1 MHQTYPQQSRK
12 NPDLR
17 VSRKNKNYM
26 CLYRFRFQYIDVDTR
41 DPSPHHL
48 VHPPQSN
55 FPAQT
60 AGLKFFPSL
69 LRSNPPPK
77 TPIMEDEKSKSKK
90 KGAAHR
96 KSLSCEYCSRSFA
109 RLEHLQRHLRT
120 R

>member
-1 MHQTYPQQSRK
+1 MY
-12 NPDLR
+12 
-17 VSRKNKNYM
+17 
-26 CLYRFRFQYIDVDTR
+26 TR
-41 DPSPHHL
+41 DRPLTKSPT
-48 VHPPQSN
+48 VE
-55 FPAQT
+55 FPRLNS
-60 AGLKFFPSL
+60 LKFFPSL
-69 LRSNPPPK
+69 LRNPSAP

>member
-1 MHQTYPQQSRK
+1 MY
-12 NPDLR
+12 
-17 VSRKNKNYM
+17 
-26 CLYRFRFQYIDVDTR
+26 TR
-41 DPSPHHL
+41 DRPLTTWPTPHSRISPL
-48 VHPPQSN
+48 KQPASNSSPLYCAPIHPQ
-55 FPAQT
+55 
-60 AGLKFFPSL
+60 
-69 LRSNPPPK
+69 K